1 MTKGDSCPKRRT
13 SAQAAPLVKRRKRVP
28 QVTERAQ
35 DSRLEQRAT
44 ELLAAWDKEVAVVD
58 CGYYPDEDM
67 IDGEHYDLLL
77 RWMKLIERE
86 PKFEPLFLVFMSY
99 FVITASAAG
108 PERIFRISGL
118 ICSALRSNLS
128 TEMIRILVF
137 LRKNKDFVPSVEE
150 LVAEYWR
157 RRKERAEH
165 RRTAPRNAGDGGSG
179 TEVDERAE
187 VDDENPFE
195 WDFSKE
201 HVLDDLDSAMLV
213 REIEENLSTLHADDV
228 DEFEKYIIELMEEN

>member
-1 MTKGDSCPKRRT
+1 M
-13 SAQAAPLVKRRKRVP
+13 
-28 QVTERAQ
+28 
-35 DSRLEQRAT
+35 
-44 ELLAAWDKEVAVVD
+44 AVVD

-195 WDFSKE
+195 WDFSNE